1 MASEIK
7 VDTISEKTSA
17 NGVTIDGV
25 NIKDSALATAGS
37 VPLSTIDIDG
47 GTDIGAAIVDADLFI
62 IDDGAGGTNR
72 KVAASRIKTYAGGSD
87 PASADGDTLGTAS
100 LEWSDL
106 YLADS
111 SVIYFGND
119 QDTTLTHTDGT
130 GLTLNST
137 NKLCFNDAS
146 QFVQGSSAT
155 VLSIGATDEIDL
167 TATAVDLNG
176 TLDVSGNSQFS
187 GTITV
192 GVDDTGKDVK
202 FFGATASSH
211 MLWDESADDLNLI
224 ASGIGIGT
232 AKDLGIGLHVRESDS
247 GAGVNGNADH
257 VIAEASGNAGM
268 SILTGTSSQGKI
280 AFGDSGDSEIGKIV
294 YDHSDN
300 SMKITTNASE
310 AMRIDSAGRVGINFS
325 SSNTNALKIEEGTD
339 DEWVIS
345 MRHSDASNPMGIQIY
360 YSGGAPD
367 NTTQKFIRCLDTG
380 AERFQVLADGDC
392 NNHDNTFGSISDE
405 RIKQDIRDANSQW
418 DDIKA
423 VKVRNFKKKDDV
435 RQYGAEAWEQ
445 IGIIAQELESVSPKL
460 IKEQDPN
467 ESDIL
472 SDSSFGTLVEDESN
486 PVDYYEEGD
495 VIPDGKKIGD
505 PKSYGQKVGEVKEKV
520 KSIKYSVLY
529 MKAIKA
535 LQEAQTRIETLEAKV
550 AVLEG

>member
-520 KSIKYSVLY
+520 KSIKYSILY